1 MVKNQY
7 KVVDGRKTITEPKTN
22 VYTKVI
28 TVISSNASLLG
39 SGQDTDNLLDQT
51 VNAMMVSNY
60 APTGAPDGSLESP

>member
-1 MVKNQY
+1 MGGGLRVEMES
-7 KVVDGRKTITEPKTN
+7 GF

-60 APTGAPDGSLESP
+60 APTGAPDGSLENP